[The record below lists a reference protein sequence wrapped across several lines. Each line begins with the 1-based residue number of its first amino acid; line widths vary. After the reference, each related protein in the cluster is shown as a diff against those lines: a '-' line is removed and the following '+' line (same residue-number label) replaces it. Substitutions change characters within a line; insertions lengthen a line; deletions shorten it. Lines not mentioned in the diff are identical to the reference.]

1 MKKPELT
8 APASQAGEISPH
20 RFQAA
25 LCPTKS
31 GGANL
36 CLAPGC
42 LRIRAMQRALSLHNS
57 SNPETEEPGG
67 MIFTLQQG
75 RRSSKSALLFLSS
88 PTCCLLCRC
97 EGTEHK
103 RSRLQTLIPSPFSQ
117 SLHICGSSGPKEA
130 SHTLP
135 LSFGCQFTSALF
147 TMAQPRPQLAQGDAT
162 DCHLCPRVPGAES
175 SAPLSSCDLLTQPG
189 LSPNYSFPN
198 SAFSLHNSAYN
209 CCCPKV

>member
-20 RFQAA
+20 GFQAA

-36 CLAPGC
+36 CLAAGC

-75 RRSSKSALLFLSS
+75 RSSSKSALLFLSS

-117 SLHICGSSGPKEA
+117 SLHICGSSGPKEG
-130 SHTLP
+130 LP
-135 LSFGCQFTSALF
+135 HFSIVFWL
-147 TMAQPRPQLAQGDAT
+147 PV
-162 DCHLCPRVPGAES
+162 HLCLVHYGTAEATAGPGRCHRLP
-175 SAPLSSCDLLTQPG
+175 PLPAGAWSGELSTTGLL
-189 LSPNYSFPN
+189 
-198 SAFSLHNSAYN
+198 
-209 CCCPKV
+209 